1 MANTP
6 NRGYPYPALTSAPN
20 VPQDLSALATAVDT
34 DIAAIAHR
42 ASTTADRPAATVARA
57 GLQWQDPAT
66 GRIWIIVVVGGTASW
81 APLPGT
87 LVGNLKQTVAQNIA
101 GDTTN
106 VAITFQS
113 AELDLL
119 AGYAAGTPSRYTP
132 TVPGWYAVTGG
143 VSFSTNATGYRAGC
157 ARKNGAVV
165 TGSSA
170 IVGPSGSNT
179 VVALRETPVFC
190 NGTTD
195 YLEVG
200 GFQSSGAIIAT
211 NLSFSNGPSMTVKYL
226 GVAS

>member
-1 MANTP
+1 MATTTETAL
-6 NRGYPYPALTSAPN
+6 PYPGLTDAPN
-20 VPQDLSALATAVDT
+20 GPAQIAALADGVDLLM
-34 DIAAIAHR
+34 HR
-42 ASTTADRPAATVARA
+42 MKTVPDRPAATVARA

-66 GRIWIIVVVGGTASW
+66 GRIWVMVVVAGAAYW

-113 AELDLL
+113 VELDLL

-179 VVALRETPVFC
+179 VVALRETPVYC